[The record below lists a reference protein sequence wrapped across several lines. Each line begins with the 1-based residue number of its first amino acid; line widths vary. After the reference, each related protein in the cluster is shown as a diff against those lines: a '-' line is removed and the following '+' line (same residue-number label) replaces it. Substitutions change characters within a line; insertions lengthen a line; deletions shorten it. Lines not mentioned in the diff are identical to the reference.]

1 MVDSTQPCCLS
12 PALPQYAT
20 TASGL
25 TYPPSELCIL
35 SGNEEQSYGQRGF
48 IMNMPLS
55 LASGIFFPSS
65 LQFSSGFIVFE
76 GKHVRI
82 SQPALVLLPFA
93 CIIQQTNSKCH
104 SALCCSRT
112 TTRPVCLSLSLS
124 LSLRFLKSLS
134 CSPSAFGVV

>member
-1 MVDSTQPCCLS
+1 MIGVLTLDSAFINSHMQRPRNTTQLPYGCNSKTVWWTVLS
-12 PALPQYAT
+12 APVYAT

-35 SGNEEQSYGQRGF
+35 SGNEEQSYGWRGF
-48 IMNMPLS
+48 IMNMPLSLSLS

-82 SQPALVLLPFA
+82 SQPALVLLPFV
-93 CIIQQTNSKCH
+93 CII
-104 SALCCSRT
+104 
-112 TTRPVCLSLSLS
+112 
-124 LSLRFLKSLS
+124 
-134 CSPSAFGVV
+134 